1 MSMLSKKGTTQHSEK
16 GFSLIEV
23 MVALVVVA
31 VSLGAVIAAVG
42 GAASNEII
50 VGEQTFA
57 RWVAMNQ
64 LAEVRLKRKWPKI
77 GKTNG
82 TESMAGVDWKWEQN
96 VIKTPDDDVRRLEI
110 SARKEGAEK
119 KGASANIVGF
129 IVNPG
134 I

>member
-1 MSMLSKKGTTQHSEK
+1 MLSKKRTTQGCEK